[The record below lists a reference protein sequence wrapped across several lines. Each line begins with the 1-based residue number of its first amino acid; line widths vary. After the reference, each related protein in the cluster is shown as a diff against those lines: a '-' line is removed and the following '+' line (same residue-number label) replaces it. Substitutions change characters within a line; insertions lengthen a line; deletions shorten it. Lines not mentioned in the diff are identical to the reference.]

1 MNYALRELLSTRTKE
16 LEISDAIVKQAE
28 LDSPMSGFQVRH
40 FYTLAIDPDTGHTLL
55 TTVDSDEITA
65 SHSGQVI
72 DGLTNLNAS
81 SRNAMPLRTGY
92 TGYLFGDG
100 FPPNGYVFGQGIRF
114 PQEVAKDDYFLR
126 LDFLPNRLFKFNG
139 QRWLKVEDNVRMTM
153 TNTDTRQTLKTS
165 FVNNTKFMYTDEV
178 GTDYV
183 RLTNDAAVINTNIDF
198 SIPAIYVVLKLETVR
213 LDFAVAEYT
222 NIVESYDVD
231 GVAKIKINL
240 PIVNDEQVV
249 IPYSG
254 AWRVSLYN
262 HRESERQSLSTAL
275 KPKAD
280 L

>member
-1 MNYALRELLSTRTKE
+1 
-16 LEISDAIVKQAE
+16 
-28 LDSPMSGFQVRH
+28 
-40 FYTLAIDPDTGHTLL
+40 
-55 TTVDSDEITA
+55 
-65 SHSGQVI
+65 
-72 DGLTNLNAS
+72 
-81 SRNAMPLRTGY
+81 MPLRTGY